1 MDIWQV
7 LDKFLENLIKV
18 LTIVS
23 LLIKIWRDLN
33 SKH

>member
-1 MDIWQV
+1 MDIWQA